1 MGSKMVG
8 KVEQYLLDKIS
19 KEGTIHMTLI
29 DPEKVTPSSAVQTA
43 KETESCNTAAIM
55 VGGSTSEFG
64 SHLDDVTKALK
75 ESVEIPL
82 ILFPGSHSGLTKYAD
97 AIWFMSLLNSSDP
110 YFLAGAQILGAPII
124 KKFGIEPL
132 SMGYI
137 IVGEGGTVSVV
148 GKAEPIPYSKPELAA
163 AHALAAQYFGMHFV
177 YLEAGSGVGNPVSIE
192 VIKTVK
198 AAIDLPIIVG
208 GGIRTGAQAKEI
220 AKAGANI
227 IVTGNVLE
235 ENNSKS
241 KIHELIRNIKTK

>member
-1 MGSKMVG
+1 MVG

-19 KEGTIHMTLI
+19 KEGSIHMTLI
-29 DPEKVTPSSAVQTA
+29 DPEKVNPSSAIKTA
-43 KETESCNTAAIM
+43 QEAESCNTAAIM
-55 VGGSTSEFG
+55 VGGSTSNSG
-64 SHLDDVTKALK
+64 SYLEDITKALK
-75 ESVEIPL
+75 ESVQIPI
-82 ILFPGSHSGLTKYAD
+82 ILFPGSHSGVTKYAD

-110 YFLAGAQILGAPII
+110 YFLAGAQILGGPII

-148 GKAEPIPYSKPELAA
+148 GKATPIPSNKPDLVA

-177 YLEAGSGVGNPVSIE
+177 YLEAGSGVDNPVPAN
-192 VIKTVK
+192 VVKTVK
-198 AAIDLPIIVG
+198 TATDLPIIVG
-208 GGIRTGAQAKEI
+208 GGIRTGEQAKEI
-220 AKAGANI
+220 AKAGASI

-241 KIHELIRNIKTK
+241 KIHELISSIKTK